1 MSIVLLPSHQGE
13 GKMAIVRPF
22 KGLRPPVELAS
33 KVAAFPYDVI
43 NSEEA
48 RELAKDNPQSFLHI
62 NKPEIDLDPSID
74 LYDQRVY
81 DKAVE
86 NFKMFQDKGYLV
98 RDNEDCFYIY
108 KQTMEGR
115 TQIGLMCCTSA
126 QEYWDGK
133 IKRHEFTR
141 KDKEEDRLKHVDVTN
156 ANAGPVFLTY
166 PARDSINALVKNITD
181 GKPVVDFVSE
191 DGIGHTL
198 WVVKDASWIKS
209 ITEEFAKIPALYVA
223 DGHHRTQAAAR
234 IARLREEKNPNH
246 TGNEEY
252 NFFLSVIF
260 PHNHLYIMDYN
271 RAVKDLNGNTD
282 EEFIKKISEKFIV
295 EKTDYKKPT
304 QANTFGM
311 YLKGTWYKL
320 TAKPGTFDE
329 KDPVKSL
336 DVSIMQENLLSPIL
350 GIGDPRTDKRIDFIG
365 GIRGIKE
372 LEKIVD
378 SKKFVVAF
386 SMFPT
391 SIEQLMKIADSGEVM
406 PPKSTWF
413 EPKLRSG
420 MVVHTY

>member
-1 MSIVLLPSHQGE
+1 
-13 GKMAIVRPF
+13 
-22 KGLRPPVELAS
+22 
-33 KVAAFPYDVI
+33 
-43 NSEEA
+43 
-48 RELAKDNPQSFLHI
+48 
-62 NKPEIDLDPSID
+62 
-74 LYDQRVY
+74 
-81 DKAVE
+81 
-86 NFKMFQDKGYLV
+86 MFQDKGYLV

-198 WVVKDASWIKS
+198 WVVKDAAWIKS

-234 IARLREEKNPNH
+234 IAKLRAEKNPKH

-350 GIGDPRTDKRIDFIG
+350 GISDPRTDKRIDFIG

>member
-1 MSIVLLPSHQGE
+1 
-13 GKMAIVRPF
+13 MAIVRPF
-22 KGLRPPVELAS
+22 KGLRPPKDVAAKLAS
-33 KVAAFPYDVI
+33 LPYDVI

-48 RELAKDNPQSFLHI
+48 REIAKDNPQSFLHVV
-62 NKPEIDLDPSID
+62 KPEIDLEQGVN
-74 LYDQRVY
+74 LYEQKVY

-86 NFKMFQDKGYLV
+86 NFKMFQQKGWLKK
-98 RDNEDCFYIY
+98 DECECLYIY
-108 KQTMEGR
+108 KEVMDGR
-115 TQIGLMCCTSA
+115 TQIGLVGCVSA

-141 KDKEEDRLKHVDVTN
+141 KVKEEDRLKHVDLVN

-166 PARDSINALVKNITD
+166 PAQESINSMINESIKAQPD
-181 GKPVVDFVSE
+181 ADFTSD
-191 DGIGHTL
+191 DGIQHTI
-198 WVVKDASWIKS
+198 WVVKDQNWIKK
-209 ITEEFAKIPALYVA
+209 ITEEFAKLPALYVA

-234 IARLREEKNPNH
+234 LAKVRRENNPNH
-246 TGNEEY
+246 NGNEEY
-252 NFFLSVIF
+252 NFFLAVIF

-271 RAVKDLNGNTD
+271 RAVIDLNGNSED
-282 EEFIKKISEKFIV
+282 EFLKKVGEKFTV

-304 QANTFGM
+304 AANTFGM

-320 TAKPGTFDE
+320 AAKPGTFDAN
-329 KDPVKSL
+329 DPVNSL
-336 DVSIMQENLLSPIL
+336 DVAILQNNLLNPIL
-350 GIGDPRTDKRIDFIG
+350 GIGDPRTDDRIDFIG

-378 SKKFVVAF
+378 NGKFVVSF

-420 MVVHTY
+420 LVIHTYD